1 MIDIK
6 TASAAELRA
15 EAERLR
21 ERIRQTVTMIVTLD
35 NLATFKEARET
46 HTSQTAAGAGSTV

>member
-35 NLATFKEARET
+35 NLAHFKEARAQNT
-46 HTSQTAAGAGSTV
+46 RQTAAGAGGTV

>member
-35 NLATFKEARET
+35 NLATFKEAREH
-46 HTSQTAAGAGSTV
+46 HTSQTAAGQV

>member
-35 NLATFKEARET
+35 NLATFKEARE
-46 HTSQTAAGAGSTV
+46 QNCLKPAAGAVTTG

>member
-6 TASAAELRA
+6 AASAGELRA

-21 ERIRQTVTMIVTLD
+21 ERIRQTVTMIVNLD
-35 NLATFKEARET
+35 NLAHFKEARERN
-46 HTSQTAAGAGSTV
+46 TSQTAAGVLGTV

>member
-35 NLATFKEARET
+35 NLATFKEAREH

>member
-35 NLATFKEARET
+35 NLATFKEARELNAPAC
-46 HTSQTAAGAGSTV
+46 TAEIVR

>member
-6 TASAAELRA
+6 AASAAELRA

-21 ERIRQTVTMIVTLD
+21 ERIRQTMTMIVTLD
-35 NLATFKEARET
+35 NLATFKEARERN
-46 HTSQTAAGAGSTV
+46 TSQTAAGGVATV